1 MVLFLKSIAHPPLF
15 VKYFAHMQNR
25 PAAKLTDGSRR
36 PSSSQ
41 QFFFAKRFLRIII
54 SSARRVSRCGRY
66 NKMTP
71 SVSLRSTAPPI
82 PPQKNTASFF
92 GGPGEGAK
100 GINAALASQIMA
112 QAGFPCARALNLY
125 PQGIHAYLH
134 LNLAERFLRQQK
146 DFREIILAV
155 SSQTPS
161 QGPRRWGWY
170 PSCCRR

>member
-25 PAAKLTDGSRR
+25 PAAKLTGGSRR

-54 SSARRVSRCGRY
+54 SSARRVPRCGRY
-66 NKMTP
+66 NKVTP

-112 QAGFPCARALNLY
+112 QAGFPCARALNLCIPALKPRGKIFASAKRFSRNY
-125 PQGIHAYLH
+125 TCGIVANPFARSSSVGMVSVMLPS
-134 LNLAERFLRQQK
+134 LKFL
-146 DFREIILAV
+146 
-155 SSQTPS
+155 
-161 QGPRRWGWY
+161 
-170 PSCCRR
+170 